1 MDRADMT
8 TRLEIVLPKIYGD
21 PFVAG
26 VVCAKLGIIA
36 YAEHVSIVLRSE
48 YRSDIY
54 QPGEA
59 RRLFLAGVAFAPRC
73 RWTDIAPELARM
85 QGRKPLEFAGVAN
98 RTGEY
103 GAIMDAVAAGRTEID
118 RLDQGDAK

>member
-1 MDRADMT
+1 MT
-8 TRLEIVLPKIYGD
+8 TRLKIVLPKIYDD

-36 YAEHVSIVLRSE
+36 YAEHVSTRGASTATTYTSQVR
-48 YRSDIY
+48 
-54 QPGEA
+54 PGP
-59 RRLFLAGVAFAPRC
+59 AGVAFAPRC